1 MEELLIG
8 FILLWAVGRN
18 KKKKDTTQMP
28 GPTGATYTDATYP
41 VTSGGASGPA
51 DNPNNSDGGPGG
63 GRPGVL

>member
-18 KKKKDTTQMP
+18 KKKKDPTQMP
-28 GPTGATYTDATYP
+28 GPTGATYP

-51 DNPNNSDGGPGG
+51 YNPNNSDGGPGG